1 MVEVNVKELL
11 KDSAKM
17 YRDPLTPEQF
27 QGITLQQGAYDVFV
41 RSCGEPRFID
51 RDQIG
56 FRMGDLNF
64 DVAFQPELN
73 KYEVAAFRDGETMT
87 ILGEIDAL
95 GSDRE
100 AVRELGINVVREIYQ
115 GLKSGELTDMQIPV
129 KVREKLDAYK
139 NVALMV
145 KPRFSAN

>member
-1 MVEVNVKELL
+1 MAELGEGELL

-17 YRDPLTPEQF
+17 YRDPLTPEEF
-27 QGITLQQGAYDVFV
+27 QGITRQQGAYDVFV
-41 RSCGEPRFID
+41 RSSGEPQFVN

-64 DVAFQPELN
+64 VVAFQPERN
-73 KYEVAAFRDGETMT
+73 KYEVASFRDGETMT

-100 AVRELGINVVREIYQ
+100 AVRELGIDVVREIYQ

-129 KVREKLDAYK
+129 KVREKLDAFK
-139 NVALMV
+139 NAALMV